1 MGVDVSSMTYVGVY
15 TDDAEAYLV
24 DKGIL
29 QAGDLDDKYDG
40 DFEYAMEEVNCPLQ
54 VQAVSYY
61 SDQGYYV
68 GFETR
73 PSSYKDFDGLIGKFK
88 EITGDAAEVESFEQ
102 WH

>member
-15 TDDAEAYLV
+15 TEDAEKYLIE
-24 DKGIL
+24 KGIFAEDQL
-29 QAGDLDDKYDG
+29 NEEFEG
-40 DFEYAMEEVNCPLQ
+40 DFEYAMEKLDCPLQ

-68 GFETR
+68 GFETY
-73 PSSYKDFDGLIGKFK
+73 PSNYKDFDGLIAKFK
-88 EITGDAAEVESFEQ
+88 EITGDDADVESFEQ

>member
-1 MGVDVSSMTYVGVY
+1 MGVECTAMTYVGVY

-24 DKGIL
+24 EKGVL
-29 QAGDLDDKYDG
+29 KEGELEEKYGGDIGYMPD
-40 DFEYAMEEVNCPLQ
+40 CPLE

-68 GFETR
+68 GFEVS
-73 PSSYKDFDGLIGKFK
+73 PSDYKSFEGLIAKFK
-88 EITGDAAEVESFEQ
+88 EITGDDADVESFEH

>member
-15 TDDAEAYLV
+15 ADDAEAYLV
-24 DKGIL
+24 EKGIL
-29 QAGDLDDKYDG
+29 QDGDLDNKYDG
-40 DFEYAMEEVNCPLQ
+40 DFEYAMQEINCGLQ

-68 GFETR
+68 GFETH
-73 PSSYKDFDGLIGKFK
+73 PSSYKDFDGLIAKFK
-88 EITGDAAEVESFEQ
+88 EITGDDAEVESFEQ